1 MFFLSN
7 VVGINRGLGKSRSKL
22 QFDWFIYN
30 DRKIFFFFFHCWL
43 LHKCFAKYGY
53 LVRACTLRMWSKVFV
68 FVVIFQAF
76 SFSFALNAFV
86 QKKVCK
92 LSNDTR
98 QIFDGRLSY
107 KIQSKQELCVSKTSA
122 NISPFQFSCFAH
134 FFHLIFSSTFH
145 LVSSSNFITRSP
157 VC

>member
-1 MFFLSN
+1 MFFYQMSL
-7 VVGINRGLGKSRSKL
+7 GLIEDWASRDQSC
-22 QFDWFIYN
+22 DSIGSFIMTE
-30 DRKIFFFFFHCWL
+30 RLFCFHCWL

-145 LVSSSNFITRSP
+145 LVSSSIFITRSP